1 MISFTLLQHI
11 VLAQGIL
18 LAVSLGLFFAHG
30 LWLAWYERW
39 YQPLLER
46 TQATIGT
53 VVLGGTA
60 LPLTEYEWLCALPVR
75 LQIRLFTH
83 LAPSLSGAKKQQLTE
98 LARALGLLARA
109 ATRCRSQ
116 WWWRRLQGARLFT
129 LLGGGEHVVPVLF
142 SDRVALV
149 RAQAAEWAVEH
160 PTPTVI
166 KALLLL
172 LGDAESLCRFA
183 AQDALLRLGPL
194 VAEPLVDLLGF
205 HHRVGHLW
213 PLRMTAGVETAL
225 EVAVGLADARFFSPA
240 LTLCHSATAGVRA
253 LAATLLGALGGRE
266 GVEVLTAL
274 LDDDVPEVRT
284 TAARALGKLRYWP
297 AAAALAT
304 LLRDPAWDVRREVG
318 LALRSL
324 GPPGLLFLCRSLQD
338 ADRFAADM
346 ARHMLDLPDMA
357 GPDKPRQASPKN
369 RRNFV
374 R

>member
-1 MISFTLLQHI
+1 M
-11 VLAQGIL
+11 
-18 LAVSLGLFFAHG
+18 
-30 LWLAWYERW
+30 
-39 YQPLLER
+39 
-46 TQATIGT
+46 
-53 VVLGGTA
+53 
-60 LPLTEYEWLCALPVR
+60 
-75 LQIRLFTH
+75 
-83 LAPSLSGAKKQQLTE
+83 
-98 LARALGLLARA
+98 
-109 ATRCRSQ
+109 
-116 WWWRRLQGARLFT
+116 
-129 LLGGGEHVVPVLF
+129 
-142 SDRVALV
+142 
-149 RAQAAEWAVEH
+149 EH

-194 VAEPLVDLLGF
+194 VAEPLVDLLGV

-274 LDDDVPEVRT
+274 LDDDVPEVRAA
-284 TAARALGKLRYWP
+284 AARALGKLRYWP

-304 LLRDPAWDVRREVG
+304 LLQDRAWDVRREVG

-324 GPPGLLFLCRSLQD
+324 GPPRALVLVSQLAGCRP
-338 ADRFAADM
+338 FCGGYGPTH
-346 ARHMLDLPDMA
+346 ARLA
-357 GPDKPRQASPKN
+357 
-369 RRNFV
+369 
-374 R
+374 